1 MESKPLNTPS
11 TKMRIGSSNSYKLH
25 ELKFGAASHDIL
37 ADFLINLNSKNREH
51 LENVSEHAG
60 AFKQSRLVESVFLIC
75 EVLRL
80 EPFTAY
86 QAIEILERFMINH
99 IEELFAA
106 APPSGADGGKGDIY
120 GSVLIKLSDKFMLLV
135 FSCVQLASK
144 LALHCSIVDNSTA
157 VKFLQCL
164 GYSYTK
170 ETLLESELNILK
182 TLNFYI
188 SVPNPLTYVETLLEV
203 LGYND
208 SDVPIK
214 YLHKITQLVLQF
226 VYLQRNPI
234 YHNLLVATIENST
247 PSEVQRVKFLSVTED
262 SMLLAVSVIAASAFI
277 LNYTTWDQVL
287 EELRCI
293 TGINGESISDF
304 SHIILKQIMG
314 SGTPLKSL

>member
-11 TKMRIGSSNSYKLH
+11 FKMRTRSSNSYKRQ
-25 ELKFGAASHDIL
+25 ELKFGAAPHDML
-37 ADFLINLNSKNREH
+37 ADFLINLNGKNREH

-60 AFKQSRLVESVFLIC
+60 TFKQSRLVESVFLIC

-99 IEELFAA
+99 IEEMFVAA
-106 APPSGADGGKGDIY
+106 LPSGADGGKGDIY
-120 GSVLIKLSDKFMLLV
+120 GSLLIKLSDKFMLLV

-144 LALHCSIVDNSTA
+144 LALHCRIVDNSTA
-157 VKFLQCL
+157 VKFLQSL
-164 GYSYTK
+164 GYSYNK

-188 SVPNPLTYVETLLEV
+188 NIPNPLTYVETLLEV

-214 YLHKITQLVLQF
+214 YLHKISQLVLQF

-234 YHNLLVATIENST
+234 YHNLLVATIENSA
-247 PSEVQRVKFLSVTED
+247 PSEVQRVKFLSVKED
-262 SMLLAVSVIAASAFI
+262 SMLLAVSVIAVSAFI

-304 SHIILKQIMG
+304 SHIILKEIMG
-314 SGTPLKSL
+314 TGTPLKSL